1 MTRACGECSAPC
13 KKYGEPR
20 RYGVFVDQIVTCT
33 KCNWCGV
40 ETEIIEHEEFIQL
53 DMFDD
58 VDFTGLPDTER
69 GDSRSQQRGGG
80 EQADAADIA
89 DAVETV

>member
-1 MTRACGECSAPC
+1 
-13 KKYGEPR
+13 
-20 RYGVFVDQIVTCT
+20 
-33 KCNWCGV
+33 
-40 ETEIIEHEEFIQL
+40 
-53 DMFDD
+53 MFDD